1 MWKNVILKSEMSGK
15 WHSCPTKL
23 CSRCSVLSLH
33 SKTFAVPIHC
43 SSMTLGRD
51 VCFTG
56 QSVPDTGRNVKPT
69 ISVVDFHG
77 NCGGIF
83 HPKHWKAVTAVVTQS
98 TQKRC
103 HCWWCSFLAPKGL
116 KFGGHNLKTRKREAI
131 RGSDKRT
138 SVTCWEHMGTI
149 TEE

>member
-1 MWKNVILKSEMSGK
+1 MALLPHKTVLQVFCLVFALKD
-15 WHSCPTKL
+15 L
-23 CSRCSVLSLH
+23 CSPYSLLIHDSGQRSLFHRSV
-33 SKTFAVPIHC
+33 
-43 SSMTLGRD
+43 M
-51 VCFTG
+51 
-56 QSVPDTGRNVKPT
+56 PDTGRNVKPT

-98 TQKRC
+98 TQRRC
-103 HCWWCSFLAPKGL
+103 HCWWCSFLVPKGL